1 MSGEEAQL
9 KLGETTAEAVLGVL
23 TSLCSAG
30 VEKGRVSVEP
40 AGAAA
45 FASLSYPALATDA
58 SFTDG
63 VSGANVF
70 TITRLGARRLA
81 AAMMFQEPPA
91 EDSGAELDEIE
102 LSAVGEAMNQ
112 MMAAG
117 AGALT
122 TALGYTVDISVPTTR
137 LLSSAAD
144 AEEAYPQTPY
154 ATSVSFT
161 VLDEPC
167 RLIQLIPN
175 AFVVR
180 MERALES
187 GAPVEDEPDGPAK
200 RSAADDWSLSPKLR
214 NISVRV
220 AAELGRAT
228 MSLEQAADPRPGMV
242 IELNRSCDDAVD
254 LCANGRPFAT
264 GELLLIDEREWAM
277 RIERVLDVDPADY
290 VTRTG
295 GT

>member
-1 MSGEEAQL
+1 MSSEEAQL

-40 AGAAA
+40 TGAAA
-45 FASLSYPALATDA
+45 FASLAYPVLATDA

-63 VSGANVF
+63 VSGGNVF

-91 EDSGAELDEIE
+91 EDSGAELDELE

-144 AEEAYPQTPY
+144 VEAAYPQTPY

-161 VLDEPC
+161 VLDESC

-187 GAPVEDEPDGPAK
+187 GTPVADEPEHPTQHG
-200 RSAADDWSLSPKLR
+200 AADEWSLSPKLR
-214 NISVRV
+214 NIPVRV

-228 MSLEQAADPRPGMV
+228 LSLKQAADPRPGTV
-242 IELNRSCDDAVD
+242 IALNRSCDDAVD
-254 LCANGRPFAT
+254 LCVNGRRFAT

-277 RIERVLDVDPADY
+277 RIERVLDVDPAEY

>member
-1 MSGEEAQL
+1 MSSEEAL
-9 KLGETTAEAVLGVL
+9 VHLGETTAEAVLGVL
-23 TSLCSAG
+23 TSLCSDA
-30 VEKGRVSVEP
+30 VEKGQVSVVP
-40 AGAAA
+40 TGVSAL
-45 FASLSYPALATDA
+45 ASLSYPVLATDA

-63 VSGANVF
+63 VSGGNVF

-91 EDSGAELDEIE
+91 EDDGQDLDEIE
-102 LSAVGEAMNQ
+102 MSAVGEAMNQ

-137 LLSSAAD
+137 ILQSTDD
-144 AEEAYPQTPY
+144 AEAAYPQTPY
-154 ATSVSFT
+154 ATSVSFA

-180 MERALES
+180 MERALDA
-187 GAPVEDEPDGPAK
+187 GTPVDGDGEQDSEH
-200 RSAADDWSLSPKLR
+200 SAGGEWSLSPMLR
-214 NISVRV
+214 EIPVRV

-228 MSLEQAADPRPGMV
+228 LRLEQAAEPTPGMV
-242 IELNRSCDDAVD
+242 IELDRSSDDPVD
-254 LCANGRPFAT
+254 LCVNGCRFAT
-264 GELLLIDEREWAM
+264 GELLLIDQTEWAM
-277 RIERVLDVDPADY
+277 RIERVLDVNPADY
-290 VTRTG
+290 VTQTG